1 MRARTWLAW
10 LPVPDSYLRHVASRC
25 TYSPVCVVCENSA
38 ILTDIRYSKTMPL
51 YLSPTSWHRV
61 TLVPGKSPRSSSSY
75 SLFLPTHRPHPHGK
89 RSSSPSFPPKVKRG
103 TRAGERTR
111 RALRWSLSLRPL
123 PVGRARTS
131 RIGGGDIHSMIFLI
145 ACLRTWCITRR
156 RFNSFF
162 FDMSWWIF
170 SNLVGFFN

>member
-111 RALRWSLSLRPL
+111 RAPLVSLVAATSGRSREDLADRGRGYPL
-123 PVGRARTS
+123 
-131 RIGGGDIHSMIFLI
+131 D
-145 ACLRTWCITRR
+145 
-156 RFNSFF
+156 
-162 FDMSWWIF
+162 DF
-170 SNLVGFFN
+170 SDCVPAYVMYYSSSI